1 MPSCCDV
8 RVDFQR
14 GDGKAAKQELSAVCL
29 HVSLEKTS
37 IPRMQEQLLLRSEA
51 QGCAAELAPPC
62 HNTLCR
68 LCKAGV
74 NGQNPVNLCQLPDRQ
89 PWLPPLFSGV
99 GSHDP
104 QAGWF
109 LSSVPPNHDLSHR
122 KALNSDPE
130 HDRNMNI
137 PLQTLSYLFLEQKS
151 GRIHQW
157 SNETLNTLGPAKCE
171 KDTQITGPLEITAVP
186 LYHYAPN
193 IPASRG
199 RSERISKASHS
210 PLDPEVSQPVQP
222 QRLKK
227 QQTKPW
233 LCSERTASASSS
245 SALPC
250 PARSS

>member
-14 GDGKAAKQELSAVCL
+14 GDGNAAKQELSAVCL

-51 QGCAAELAPPC
+51 QGAQQSWLLPATTPC
-62 HNTLCR
+62 
-68 LCKAGV
+68 
-74 NGQNPVNLCQLPDRQ
+74 GQNPVNLCQLPDRQ

-109 LSSVPPNHDLSHR
+109 VSSVPPNHDLLHR
-122 KALNSDPE
+122 KALNSDPV

-186 LYHYAPN
+186 LYYYAPN
-193 IPASRG
+193 IPAYRG

-210 PLDPEVSQPVQP
+210 PLDPEVHQPVQL

-233 LCSERTASASSS
+233 LCSERSPSASSI
-245 SALPC
+245 SALLC
-250 PARSS
+250 PAHSS